1 MDKSQ
6 HIPLKP
12 DDSGQFPVS
21 VLMRFRQSEH
31 KLWSV
36 GQWEAIGLVVGE
48 AGEKVAGVNSSN
60 QVVRRDIGNGQ
71 YLWSGLKVSLYKD
84 DGESY
89 YHNLMCEQPKAFIV
103 CKSDELD
110 SEQCQPFL
118 VTLSYDEAS
127 SYLEVD
133 ELVLSVDMP
142 AELCRWVEKFVLEHY
157 VPEKKR
163 KRKRENWK
171 ETSGGGAVSE
181 KP

>member
-6 HIPLKP
+6 DIPLKP
-12 DDSGQFPVS
+12 EDSGQFPVS
-21 VLMRFRQSEH
+21 VLMHYRQSQQS
-31 KLWSV
+31 LWSV
-36 GQWEAIGLVVGE
+36 GQWEVSGLIVGE
-48 AGEKVAGVNSSN
+48 AGEKLAGVSDSN

-71 YLWSGLKVSLYKD
+71 SLWTGLKVSLYKD
-84 DGESY
+84 DAESY
-89 YHNLMCEQPKAFIV
+89 YHNLMCEHPKAFIV

-133 ELVLSVDMP
+133 ELVLSLDMP
-142 AELCRWVEKFVLEHY
+142 AELCRWLEKFVLENY

-171 ETSGGGAVSE
+171 ETSRGGV
-181 KP
+181 